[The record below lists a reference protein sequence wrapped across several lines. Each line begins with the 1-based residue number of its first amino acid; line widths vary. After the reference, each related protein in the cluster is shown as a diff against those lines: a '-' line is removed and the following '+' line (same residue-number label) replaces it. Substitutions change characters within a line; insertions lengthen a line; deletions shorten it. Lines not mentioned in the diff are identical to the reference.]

1 MTDCIHLPHWAAAP
15 GLFGPL
21 SRLPGGATI
30 EQAELAILEGAVP
43 GGIIRRGRIAPG
55 FAEGLSDPF
64 LLVHGTGI
72 RSFDAPELLDEMTSR
87 HAGVLVVAHPRPGAG
102 RSLLSDPDG
111 RLSSFGSDQAS
122 NLRDSGV
129 WLVGR
134 EIAGA
139 GAAALSSPHAFLA
152 AAMESGAALYSEC
165 LARYCRVVESPAD
178 FLALCGD
185 VLGGRIPQA
194 AGLEAIPPIVDP
206 SAAIGEGTLIEGLV
220 WIDGGARIGRDCRI
234 EDSVVLWGAR
244 VGEGSRLRNTL
255 VMPGCRVAAFSDSSD
270 KYIEIIGG

>member
-1 MTDCIHLPHWAAAP
+1 MDCIHVPHWTPAP
-15 GLFGPL
+15 GFFGPG

-30 EQAELAILEGAVP
+30 EQAELAILERAVP
-43 GGIIRRGRIAPG
+43 GRIIRQGRIAPG
-55 FAEGLSDPF
+55 FADGLSDPF
-64 LLVHGTGI
+64 LLVHGTGM
-72 RSFDAPELLDEMTSR
+72 RSFDASSLLDELTDR
-87 HAGVLVVAHPRPGAG
+87 HAGALVVAHPRPGAG

-234 EDSVVLWGAR
+234 EDSVVLGGAI
-244 VGEGSRLRNTL
+244 VGEGSSLRNTL